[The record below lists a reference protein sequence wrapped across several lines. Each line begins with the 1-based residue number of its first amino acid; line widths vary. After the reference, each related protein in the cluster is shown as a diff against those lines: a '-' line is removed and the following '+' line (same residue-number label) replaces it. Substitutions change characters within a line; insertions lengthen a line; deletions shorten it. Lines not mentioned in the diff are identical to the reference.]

1 MDPQLNRQCNKL
13 VLQEKHSA
21 VLGHFWAWRR
31 IPVTMAE
38 TRRKMVKLEVVLVT
52 KFIVE
57 AIMNF
62 QRILKLHQHLDSA
75 TTKGGAGHD
84 AHDRSNIGLQV
95 YSETYN
101 LRQSKT

>member
-13 VLQEKHSA
+13 ILQEKHSA

-57 AIMNF
+57 AILNF
-62 QRILKLHQHLDSA
+62 QRILKLHQHLILQPRKAGLDMTLMIGA
-75 TTKGGAGHD
+75 ILGFKYILKLTT
-84 AHDRSNIGLQV
+84 
-95 YSETYN
+95 
-101 LRQSKT
+101 